1 MLSKKEVHLSFCSQT
16 SSKVYK

>member
-1 MLSKKEVHLSFCSQT
+1 MLYKKGVHLIFCSQT